1 MIRKADCFLQGPS
14 QQGSHPGIPD
24 PDQVKTSNFPP
35 AAAALP
41 VALLLLGGGCAR
53 IISHAAGRALA
64 PEGALFAAE
73 DDPELVRQALPFGL
87 KTLEGLL
94 AQSPR
99 DPALLLAAASGFTQ
113 YAYAFVQ
120 QDAEF
125 LAAKDPAAVR
135 AGLARA
141 RRLYL
146 RARDYGLRGLEARH
160 RGFGAALESG
170 PAAAAALAG
179 REDLPL
185 LYWTAAAW
193 GASVSLAKDD
203 MKAVGQLPRVEA
215 LFARALALDEAWDHG
230 ALHEFAIAYEG
241 AQGGRSG
248 PAKAHLDRALA
259 LSGGRKLG
267 PLVTYAESVCVP
279 LQDRKSFDEL
289 LDRVLAFDADSAPPF
304 RLANLVAQ
312 SRARW
317 LKSRTEDLFL

>member
-1 MIRKADCFLQGPS
+1 MK
-14 QQGSHPGIPD
+14 IPR
-24 PDQVKTSNFPP
+24 PTR
-35 AAAALP
+35 AALP
-41 VALLLLGGGCAR
+41 LAVLLLSGGCAR
-53 IISHAAGRALA
+53 LVTRAAGQVFSTD
-64 PEGALFAAE
+64 GSLFSSE

-94 AQSPR
+94 AKSPGDDRLLQS
-99 DPALLLAAASGFTQ
+99 AASGFAQ

-125 LAAKDPAAVR
+125 LAGKDPAAAR
-135 AGLARA
+135 EGLARA

-160 RGFGAALESG
+160 RGFSAAFAAE
-170 PAAAAALAG
+170 PATAIATMT

-193 GASVSLAKDD
+193 GASVALSKDD

-215 LFARALALDEAWDHG
+215 LMGRALALDEGWDAG
-230 ALHEFAIAYEG
+230 SIHEFYIAFEG
-241 AQGGRSG
+241 ARGDASR
-248 PAKAHLDRALA
+248 AKGHLDRALA

-267 PLVTYAESVCVP
+267 PLVSYAQSVCVAA
-279 LQDRKSFDEL
+279 QDRKAFDDQ
-289 LDRVLAFDADSAPPF
+289 LDRVLAFDPDSAPAH
-304 RLANLVAQ
+304 RLANLLAQ

-317 LKSRTEDLFL
+317 LKSRVEDLFL